1 MRLPK
6 HMKIIAKVTVILLIV
21 GLITGLGAV
30 RSQAGEGLCLLFTE
44 MALNA
49 MEFGYQ
55 TQSREACSDLV
66 FQIMGKL
73 DEEGNVLLLEF
84 HKQAMDL
91 VAVSC
96 VKGVELA
103 EKGMP
108 FDKEKLFRF
117 FYQRC
122 IERER

>member
-1 MRLPK
+1 
-6 HMKIIAKVTVILLIV
+6 MKIIAKITVILLMV

-55 TQSREACSDLV
+55 TKSRDACSDLV
-66 FQIMGKL
+66 FEVMKKFAE
-73 DEEGNVLLLEF
+73 DGNVLFLELQ
-84 HKQAMDL
+84 KQTIDL

-108 FDKEKLFRF
+108 FDKEKLFKF